1 MQSKLRHNFDPL
13 DLEVMERALESA
25 WAVVKGNHVSTEEL
39 DTDEQLEANLRNAS
53 GHSLER
59 LAALLTSGSHLVARG
74 PIPSSDRRT
83 KDRLRASGALDR
95 DKLPLISSV
104 AATSHRR

>member
-39 DTDEQLEANLRNAS
+39 GTDEQLEANLRRELIEIALINGVTDPETLRDILLS
-53 GHSLER
+53 TLE
-59 LAALLTSGSHLVARG
+59 
-74 PIPSSDRRT
+74 
-83 KDRLRASGALDR
+83 GA
-95 DKLPLISSV
+95 
-104 AATSHRR
+104 

>member
-39 DTDEQLEANLRNAS
+39 DTDEQLEANLRRELIEIALINGVTDPETLRDILLS
-53 GHSLER
+53 TLE
-59 LAALLTSGSHLVARG
+59 
-74 PIPSSDRRT
+74 
-83 KDRLRASGALDR
+83 GA
-95 DKLPLISSV
+95 
-104 AATSHRR
+104 